1 MRVRILSVA
10 LLLLFAVTAVAADWP
25 QWLGP
30 KREPVW
36 TETGLIEKF
45 PEGGPKVLWR
55 QPIGPGYTGPAVA
68 GGKVFV
74 MDRTMKEPVPEGKAA
89 LGTLQGTERVL
100 CLDAKTGKELWKH
113 EYDCPYTGISYPQGP
128 RTTPLV
134 EGDRVYTL
142 GTMGDFRCLNAAAG
156 EVIWKSSFSKDLKV
170 KPPIWGFS
178 AHLLADGDKLITLVG
193 ENIWYPRR
201 VLLGAIAGA
210 SVPAL
215 AGDGG
220 AVRAFDKKTGK
231 ELWKAL
237 YSQEVGYS
245 PPVIVE
251 AGGKRQLIVWLS
263 DLLAGLNPDT
273 GEVYWKLK
281 HPELPEGRKQMRPA
295 VTIVQPAVGDGM
307 VFVSTAYEGLC
318 AVRLAK
324 DKPAAEIAWKAK
336 DTFPKEPEKLA
347 TLMTTLLYR
356 DGHVYGVDASG
367 KVRCVKAATGEQ
379 VWEDHSLFGGK
390 DTLFGTAFWVWAG
403 DRVYAQTDLGDLVVC
418 KLTPKGYEE
427 LSRAHVIDATFS
439 TRGRRVVWAHPA
451 FADKCMIT
459 RNDKEIVC
467 VSLAKE

>member
-1 MRVRILSVA
+1 MRARVLGTASVF
-10 LLLLFAVTAVAADWP
+10 LLLGTATAADWP

-36 TETGLIEKF
+36 TETGLIDAF
-45 PEGGPKVLWR
+45 PKTGPKVLWR
-55 QPIGPGYTGPAVA
+55 KPIGPGYTGPAVV

-74 MDRTMKEPVPEGKAA
+74 MDRTTKEPDPAA
-89 LGTLQGTERVL
+89 KGTLPGTERVL
-100 CLDAKTGKELWKH
+100 CLDAKTGNELWKH
-113 EYDCPYTGISYPQGP
+113 EYDCPYVGISYPQGP

-142 GTMGDFRCLNAAAG
+142 GTMGDFLCLNAADG
-156 EVIWKSSFSKDLKV
+156 KVIWGSSFLKDLMV
-170 KPPIWGFS
+170 KPPIWGYS

-193 ENIWYPRR
+193 
-201 VLLGAIAGA
+201 
-210 SVPAL
+210 
-215 AGDGG
+215 GDGG

-281 HPELPEGRKQMRPA
+281 HPELPDGRKQMRPA
-295 VTIVQPAVGDGM
+295 VSIIQPAVGDGM
-307 VFVSTAYEGLC
+307 VFVSSAYEGLC
-318 AVRLAK
+318 AVKLAK

-336 DTFPKEPEKLA
+336 DTFPKESEKLP
-347 TLMTTLLYR
+347 TLMTTLLVR
-356 DGHVYGVDASG
+356 DGHVYGVDAKG
-367 KVRCVKAATGEQ
+367 KTRCVKAATGEQ
-379 VWEDHSLFGGK
+379 VWENHSLFDGK
-390 DTLFGTAFWVWAG
+390 DTLFGTVFWVWAG
-403 DRVYAQTDLGDLVVC
+403 DKVFAQTDLGDLIVC
-418 KLTPKGYEE
+418 KLSPAGYEE
-427 LSRAHVIDATFS
+427 QSRAHVIDATFS
-439 TRGRRVVWAHPA
+439 TRGRKVVWAHPA
-451 FADKCMIT
+451 FADKCMIA
-459 RNDKEIVC
+459 RSDKEIVC

>member
-1 MRVRILSVA
+1 MRARSLSVA
-10 LLLLFAVTAVAADWP
+10 LLGLFTCTAVAADWP

-36 TETGLIEKF
+36 TETGLIDKF
-45 PEGGPKVLWR
+45 PAGGPKVLWR
-55 QPIGPGYTGPAVA
+55 KPIGPGYTGPAVA
-68 GGKVFV
+68 GGKVYV

-100 CLDAKTGKELWKH
+100 CLDAKTSNELWKH

-142 GTMGDFRCLNAAAG
+142 GTMGDFLCLNAADG
-156 EVIWKSSFSKDLKV
+156 KVIWGFSLSKDLKV
-170 KPPIWGFS
+170 KPPIWGYS

-193 ENIWYPRR
+193 
-201 VLLGAIAGA
+201 
-210 SVPAL
+210 
-215 AGDGG
+215 GDGG

-251 AGGKRQLIVWLS
+251 AGGRRQLVVWLS
-263 DLLAGLNPDT
+263 DLIAALNPDT
-273 GEVYWKLK
+273 GEVYWKIK
-281 HPELPEGRKQMRPA
+281 HPDLPDGRKQMRPA
-295 VTIVQPAVGDGM
+295 VTIVQPTVGGGK

-318 AVRLAK
+318 AVELAK
-324 DKPAAEIAWKAK
+324 DKPAAAIAWQAK
-336 DTFPKEPEKLA
+336 NTFPKEPEKLA

-356 DGHVYGVDASG
+356 DGHVYGVDTSG
-367 KVRCVKAATGEQ
+367 KVKCVKAATGEQ
-379 VWEDHSLFGGK
+379 VWEEHSMFDGK
-390 DTLFGTAFWVWAG
+390 ATLFGTVFWVWNG
-403 DRVYAQTDLGDLVVC
+403 DKVYAQTDLGDLIVC
-418 KLTPKGYEE
+418 KLSPTGYEE
-427 LSRAHVIDATFS
+427 LARAHVIDATFS
-439 TRGRRVVWAHPA
+439 TRGRKVVWAHPA